1 MNNLD
6 KRIKETYIKN
16 TSLERMLD
24 IDSDNDGFDLY
35 YNHWLSLEG
44 CTFLYFTQDNTYL
57 IEYTQNR
64 EENPDPIQLSSE
76 EEMHNFLSEN
86 QLLYEFSVFQAA
98 CDYQL
103 NKGA

>member
-6 KRIKETYIKN
+6 KRIKETYIKETN
-16 TSLERMLD
+16 LERMLMID
-24 IDSDNDGFDLY
+24 IDSDGSDLY

-57 IEYTQNR
+57 VEYTENR
-64 EENPDPIQLSSE
+64 EENPDPIQFYQE
-76 EEMHNFLSEN
+76 DEIYNFLSEN